1 MNGLQFICR
10 RLTFYYISQE
20 GRTALHLAA
29 EEGHLDTVEV
39 LADFNAGPNAETI
52 VSRILYLHSILM

>member
-1 MNGLQFICR
+1 MLTPNFFRPNDGLIVKV
-10 RLTFYYISQE
+10 LLHLLQE

-29 EEGHLDTVEV
+29 EEGHLETVEV

-52 VSRILYLHSILM
+52 VRRHDV